1 MSYVGIDHSMN
12 CPAICVAKS
21 TNGPFEIS
29 YLTNT
34 KKYQTYFKINNMFSI
49 CGMPHSEW
57 NHPMQ
62 RWHNLA
68 YWTLSRIPPGT
79 LNVYIED
86 YAMGAKGKVFGIGE
100 TSGILK
106 YVLWN
111 NNIPYK
117 TIPPTVIKKFATT
130 KGNANKN
137 QMYEAWINL
146 GNPNLK
152 QLFDMENCVSPL
164 SDVVDSFFICLM
176 ACNNF

>member
-1 MSYVGIDHSMN
+1 MSYVGIDYSMSS
-12 CPAICVAKS
+12 PAVAVAKS
-21 TNGPFEIS
+21 PIGPYQIS
-29 YLTNT
+29 FLTDK
-34 KKYQTYFKINNMFSI
+34 KKYIGYWEKDNFSF
-49 CGMPHSEW
+49 CGVPHESW
-57 NHPMQ
+57 THPIE
-62 RWHNLA
+62 RFHNIA
-68 YWTLSRIPPGT
+68 NWAVARISFEVE
-79 LNVYIED
+79 NVYIED

-100 TSGILK
+100 NTGILK
-106 YVLWN
+106 HVLWN